1 MDTDIPA
8 VEEKQCRIC
17 LDGPDP
23 DSGRLIRPCLC
34 RGSMTYVH
42 VQCLQKWRTSSGT
55 SNHFECPVCKYRYRY
70 ARTRV
75 LGIATNPVVI
85 GAVSFSLFTFIVLC
99 SSFITTFFMNAFDT
113 DFEEP
118 SYTTWYSSYYV
129 SPFSVGHDLVRAAYR
144 ILTDQGGIF
153 DEDIISRPSH
163 RAPIPAPVSS
173 SPGLFR
179 RLFQRFL
186 LGLPVVGAGS
196 VIHLLWTVQTGLL
209 PLQWLAR
216 RRGDRRRGN
225 DNRDVAA
232 LVIVALL
239 VVGSARVLYKMYQVT
254 QRTTQKLLT
263 RAEDAILEVGGDL
276 PTEGE
281 TAKDR

>member
-1 MDTDIPA
+1 
-8 VEEKQCRIC
+8 
-17 LDGPDP
+17 
-23 DSGRLIRPCLC
+23 
-34 RGSMTYVH
+34 
-42 VQCLQKWRTSSGT
+42 
-55 SNHFECPVCKYRYRY
+55 
-70 ARTRV
+70 
-75 LGIATNPVVI
+75 
-85 GAVSFSLFTFIVLC
+85 
-99 SSFITTFFMNAFDT
+99 MNAFDT

-239 VVGSARVLYKMYQVT
+239 VVGSARLVTINLCRYVLSDISSRVLYKMYQVT